1 MGILETGG
9 NRTARLP
16 TSVDGDLGLVM
27 FSLLKSGDESGLN
40 VGPGTVVKRLQQRG
54 INTVLSKS

>member
-16 TSVDGDLGLVM
+16 TSVDRDLGLVM
-27 FSLLKSGDESGLN
+27 FSLLKGGDESGLN
-40 VGPGTVVKRLQQRG
+40 VGPGTVVKRLQQREEL
-54 INTVLSKS
+54 TL